1 MKTKTTF
8 LIITSIIFSL
18 SLFGQ
23 SVNDYRTRQTGYWH
37 DASTWERWNGSAWV
51 NASTYPVASGSGVIT
66 IQAWHEIFVSI
77 TNLKVDQ
84 VVTWPLSVINIQTS
98 GELEVIDGP
107 GVDLAVYGT
116 VIDAGELYHGSGS
129 AIVFYDYSIYQ
140 HAQNSGR
147 IPEATWYSASTIEIK
162 DVYTTKPLGLSQS
175 FGNFNWNCTY
185 QSDDINFAGDLT
197 QIQGN
202 FTVTSTNGKELKMSN
217 TATRIINVGGNFQLT
232 NGLFILSGAGADNT
246 FNINGNFTING
257 GSFWMSQGAGYATVN
272 VKGNFA
278 MSGGNMY
285 QDDGYNRANFNF
297 NGTSQQTYNR
307 TAGTFYYGI
316 NFTIKS
322 GASVDFGTSVL
333 GNYLYT
339 SGTFTLES
347 GGTLKTAHADGISA
361 TSSVGCIQNYG
372 SRSFHSNANYYYYK
386 SGSQATGSGLPTT
399 LGGLLSIGTTNN
411 ATNLN
416 LTNSPTTINN
426 KLLLVSNNSL
436 NSSISSGTIIYGS
449 SATLEYQGGSAQT
462 TASGEFPAS
471 SGPYHLLINN
481 PNGVVLHASR
491 TLNGTLYL
499 TIGNFSIG
507 NNTLTLNGLITK
519 TSGNLVGGNT
529 SNLTFGG
536 SGAATTLP
544 AITLNNLTINRGNGI
559 NLGGNVT
566 LEGTLSLHN
575 GALSIGNYT
584 MNLNGAI
591 TKTSGTLTGGNTS
604 TIVFGGSGAATGLY
618 AITLHTLNINRASGI
633 NMLGN
638 VTIKNILNLTSGT
651 FSIGNNTLYLDGF
664 INQTSGLLVGG
675 LGSNIEIGENPV
687 PVSLSSL
694 ILQHLTINRMAG
706 VNMAGDI
713 SVYGNLTLTNGSF
726 SIGINTLTLYGFI
739 VQTGGSLT
747 GGLLSNL
754 IFQDNT
760 APTSLPSITLNDLS
774 VFRTGGV
781 ELAGDVH
788 VTGDLTIEEGTLITN
803 GWSLTTGTQ
812 TNINA
817 DGVLWIDA
825 NAQLRISSGTEINV
839 NSGGM
844 IKIVGDYAS
853 PAVVTQSGISK
864 GYYGFAVNENGTIA
878 AQFGLFEYMNLDGIY
893 IYEGAFIDE
902 SYSFTNCTFQNGE
915 PDGTLLTINNDQE
928 IVIHDAIFPENV
940 WGSAHNVGKDT
951 DAGTVYFDDATG
963 LFAGEAFE
971 NDPYDRINW
980 SGGGGGDVQTLAIP
994 EGWSGIST
1002 YIIPDIPDVEVMF
1015 QPIYNDL
1022 VMIYN
1027 QTGMYWPGQNINTLG
1042 NWNVYSGYV
1051 IKVLNDVGLPVTG
1064 MEVTQRTIPV
1074 KHGWNIIPVFSTV
1087 PAAEFLV
1094 TLPGFVVAKG
1104 IATGEILW
1112 PAFNIQ
1118 TLEYLYTG
1126 KSYMVYSTMP
1136 GWLTYPLGS
1145 DGLQIDK
1152 SPATGMISSPWS
1164 PVRPTS
1170 GSHLVVFSGEC
1181 HRNFEKG
1188 DVIGGFTQEG
1198 LCTGIEEI
1206 SDKGKNLVL
1215 SLNADDPFTLENDG
1229 FVEGEPILFKLY
1241 RPSTDEIFDLDVTC
1255 NPEMNTGLYETNG
1268 LTEVKAIKMSLTGI
1282 NETNAQVPT
1291 TFPNPSQGIF
1301 TIDGI
1306 KSKSII
1312 QVINPSGEIIFSTTL
1327 SYPSTIDLTSHPAGM
1342 YFLSIKTENDMF
1354 FEKLIIK

>member
-1 MKTKTTF
+1 MKTKTTL
-8 LIITSIIFSL
+8 LIIAGIIFSL
-18 SLFGQ
+18 SVFAQ
-23 SVNDYRTRQTGYWH
+23 SVNDYRTKQTGYWH
-37 DASTWERWNGSAWV
+37 NATTWERWNGAAWV
-51 NASTYPVASGSGVIT
+51 NASTYPVASGCGVIT
-66 IQAWHEIFVSI
+66 IQAWHEIYVSI

-84 VVTWPLSVINIQTS
+84 VVTWPLSVINIQSS

-116 VIDAGELYHGSGS
+116 VIDAGELDHGSGS
-129 AIVFYDYSIYQ
+129 SIVFYDYSIYQ

-147 IPEATWYSASTIEIK
+147 IPEATWYSTSTIEIK
-162 DVYTTKPLGLSQS
+162 DVYTTKPLGLEQN
-175 FGNFNWNCTY
+175 FGNFNWNCTW

-202 FTVTSTNGKELKMSN
+202 FTITSTNGKELKMSN
-217 TATRIINVGGNFQLT
+217 TATRIINVGGNFLLT
-232 NGLFILSGAGADNT
+232 NGVFILSGSSADNT

-257 GSFWMSQGAGYATVN
+257 GSFWMSQGAGYASVN

-297 NGTSQQTYNR
+297 NGTSVQTFSR
-307 TAGTFYYGI
+307 TAGIFYYGI
-316 NFTIKS
+316 NFTVKS
-322 GASVDFGTSVL
+322 GATVDFGTSVL
-333 GNYLYT
+333 GDNLYT

-347 GGTLKTAHADGISA
+347 TGTLKTAHAQGI
-361 TSSVGCIQNYG
+361 TSSGASGCIQNYG
-372 SRSFHSNANYYYYK
+372 ARSFHSNANYYYYK
-386 SGSQATGSGLPTT
+386 SGSQASGNGLPST
-399 LGGLLSIGTTNN
+399 LTGLLAVGTTNN
-411 ATNLN
+411 ATNLS

-426 KLLLVSNNSL
+426 KLLLVSNNSQ

-449 SATLEYQGGSAQT
+449 SATLEYQGGSLQT

-481 PNGVVLHASR
+481 SNGVALHASR

-499 TIGNFSIG
+499 TVGNFSIG

-519 TSGNLVGGNT
+519 TSGNLVGGSS

-544 AITLNNLTINRGNGI
+544 AITLNNLTINRGSGI
-559 NLGGNVT
+559 NLGGNIT
-566 LEGTLSLHN
+566 LEGTLSLQN

-604 TIVFGGSGAATGLY
+604 TIIFGGSGAATGLY
-618 AITLHTLNINRASGI
+618 AITLHTLTINRLNGI

-651 FSIGNNTLYLDGF
+651 FSIGNNTLYIDGF
-664 INQTSGLLVGG
+664 INQTSGLLGGG
-675 LGSNIEIGENPV
+675 LSSNIEIGENAV
-687 PVSLSSL
+687 AVGLSSMV
-694 ILQHLTINRMAG
+694 LQHLTINRLAG
-706 VNMAGDI
+706 VSMTGDI
-713 SVYGNLTLTNGSF
+713 SVYGNLTLTNGSL
-726 SIGINTLTLYGFI
+726 SIGNNTLTMYGFI

-788 VTGDLTIEEGTLITN
+788 VTGDLTIEGGILKTN
-803 GWSLTTGTQ
+803 GWFLTTGTQ

-817 DGVLWIDA
+817 DGILWIDA
-825 NAQLRISSGTEINV
+825 NAQLKIASGTEMNV
-839 NSGGM
+839 NSGGA
-844 IKIVGDYAS
+844 IKILGEYAS

-864 GYYGFAVNENGTIA
+864 GYFGFLVNENGTIA
-878 AQFGLFEYMNLDGIY
+878 AHYVLFEYMNLNGIY
-893 IYEGAFIDE
+893 IAEGAMVDE

-915 PDGTLLTINNDQE
+915 PDGTLLTINNGQD

-1002 YIIPDIPDVEVMF
+1002 YIIPDVPDVEIMF
-1015 QPIYNDL
+1015 EPIYNEL
-1022 VMIYN
+1022 VMLYN

-1042 NWNVYSGYV
+1042 NWNVYSGYI
-1051 IKVLNDVGLPVTG
+1051 IKVLNDAVLTVTG
-1064 MEVTQRTIPV
+1064 TEVTQRIVPI
-1074 KHGWNIIPVFSTV
+1074 KPGWNIIPVFSTV
-1087 PAAEFLV
+1087 HAAGFLGM
-1094 TLPGFVVAKG
+1094 LQGFVVAKG
-1104 IATGEILW
+1104 IATGEIFW
-1112 PAFNIQ
+1112 PGYNIQ
-1118 TLEYLYTG
+1118 TLEYLHTG

-1136 GWLTYPLGS
+1136 GLLIYPLVPEGS
-1145 DGLQIDK
+1145 PTCK
-1152 SPATGMISSPWS
+1152 SPVPLKISAPWS
-1164 PVRPTS
+1164 PVKSTP
-1170 GSHLVVFSGEC
+1170 GSYLVVFSGESLN
-1181 HRNFEKG
+1181 NFENG
-1188 DVIGGFTQEG
+1188 DVIGGFTPEG
-1198 LCTGIEEI
+1198 LCTGVGEL
-1206 SDKGKNLVL
+1206 SDKGKNLML
-1215 SLNADDPFTLENDG
+1215 TLNRDDPFTEEIDG
-1229 FVEGEPILFKLY
+1229 FIEGEPIHFKLY
-1241 RPSTDEIFDLDVTC
+1241 RASTGEIFDFLVTC
-1255 NPEMNTGLYETNG
+1255 NPEMNTGRYETNG
-1268 LTEVKAIKMSLTGI
+1268 LSEVTTIKLSQTGI
-1282 NETNAQVPT
+1282 AGIQTFSPSI
-1291 TFPNPSQGIF
+1291 FPNPSQGMI
-1301 TIDGI
+1301 TIGGI
-1306 KSKSII
+1306 DSKAVVQI
-1312 QVINPSGEIIFSTTL
+1312 INPSGETVFSGEIFSPTQL
-1327 SYPSTIDLTSHPAGM
+1327 DLTILPSGI
-1342 YFLSIKTENDMF
+1342 YFISIKTGKDMF